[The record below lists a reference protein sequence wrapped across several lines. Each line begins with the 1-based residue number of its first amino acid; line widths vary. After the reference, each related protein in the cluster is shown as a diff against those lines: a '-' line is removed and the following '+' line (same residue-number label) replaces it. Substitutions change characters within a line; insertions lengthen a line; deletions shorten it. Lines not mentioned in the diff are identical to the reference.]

1 MAATMTAAMTT
12 TRMSSA
18 AMWVSNT
25 TTTEA
30 TASMAITM
38 KTMASARMRTNQQST
53 INNDKTM
60 TG

>member
-1 MAATMTAAMTT
+1 MTAAMTT